1 VDYRGVDLRVVEA
14 DVLSYSSDLLVLKHA
29 QANYGA
35 DELVIRTTG
44 INADDLPASG
54 NELLIAQPAAISY
67 QNLLFI
73 GVDSI
78 RGFGYDSIRDFSRRA
93 VSAASRIRPAV
104 REISMTLHGV
114 GFGLDETAAFEAEI
128 AGIARAIDGGDCPW
142 SLETISFIER
152 NPSRAVRMSN
162 MLVTLLRSP
171 TAWPPPATHGHVE
184 LSREELQSQRV
195 IAASVDSASRPH
207 AFVAIP
213 FSETFEDVF
222 YFGIQPP
229 VQAAGL
235 NCHRMDQISFTG
247 DIVALMRE
255 RISSA
260 EIVVAD
266 LTDSNPNV
274 YLEIGY
280 AWGVDVPC
288 VLVCNR
294 ASAPKFDVR
303 GQRCLFY
310 NNIKQLQDTLS
321 TEIRN
326 LLAAR

>member
-1 VDYRGVDLRVVEA
+1 MDYRGVDLRVVVA

-29 QANYGA
+29 EALYGA
-35 DELVIRTTG
+35 DELVVRATG
-44 INADDLPASG
+44 IKPGELPATG
-54 NELLIAQPAAISY
+54 YELLIRHPAAISY

-78 RGFGYDSIRDFSRRA
+78 RQFSYDSIRGFSRRA
-93 VSAASRIRPAV
+93 LGAAAKIRPSV

-114 GFGLDETAAFEAEI
+114 GFGLDETAAFESEI
-128 AGIARAIDGGDCPW
+128 AGIAEAIDSGDCP
-142 SLETISFIER
+142 SALETISFIEL
-152 NPSRAVRMSN
+152 NSSRAARMSN
-162 MLVTLLRSP
+162 LLADLLRS
-171 TAWPPPATHGHVE
+171 AELWAPPAPHTLPGV
-184 LSREELQSQRV
+184 SREELQSQR
-195 IAASVDSASRPH
+195 INAAGIDSASRPH

-222 YFGIQPP
+222 YFGIQPS

-235 NCHRMDQISFTG
+235 NCHRMDEISFTG

-255 RISSA
+255 RIASSK
-260 EIVVAD
+260 IVVAD

-280 AWGVDVPC
+280 AWGVNVPC
-288 VLVCNR
+288 VLLCHR

-310 NNIKQLQDTLS
+310 NNIKQLNDTLS
-321 TEIRN
+321 RELRN
-326 LLAAR
+326 LLPAG